1 MATSRPIRRGEWL
14 THIQGHNIG
23 MSYQAAGDENPVEYV
38 RQEDFAIQNLFGQRC
53 AQEACVRIFGVAWP
67 PSEDAYQAA
76 ITNGTAPGLYVRE
89 GDDTSDWETYR
100 QVLARRVD
108 EAMATRSG
116 VETTATVR
124 RFGPGPRQCST
135 NGLFI
140 GVTAP
145 YHIEWSGTAMFYM
158 YSDGRREQTETTL
171 EHCLN
176 GVRSGSYVELPVGLR
191 TVEARV
197 GETAAPLPEVAQARG
212 DAAALAAARAMPTA
226 TTRQGD
232 GIRVGDVVEVVS
244 CRSIDWTTPN
254 DVGCGGRVNEIDRLR
269 GIAHLESCAW
279 LRLPQERIVGLTDV
293 RKVTSPS
300 PPTIVVAN
308 GSPMP
313 DEEANSL
320 AAAVAAE
327 VLRIHDEVRRQMS
340 SPLASGGDEV
350 TIRHVVNPAPPAGSV
365 RLQSRD
371 FTTASVTEYLQ
382 SLGATHIHINRMLEG
397 VPVIEVTGLSQQAF
411 DTARQNLPA
420 GVRLRAAVAVPAAGA
435 SQSSNVSLSPQL
447 SRPPPPQPTPTSP
460 SRFSLLEVDADAGS
474 EAASPPQ
481 ARKAS
486 VDLGALQAE
495 LRAEREAKRALA
507 AAQTPPGRF
516 DLLECDLPAIP
527 ATAAVTP
534 TKASRPQRPA
544 ASSPPPRRPVETIT
558 DLTAARS
565 PLELTRML
573 EGLNDELSTMMRQ
586 REAN

>member
-14 THIQGHNIG
+14 TCIQGHYIG
-23 MSYQAAGDENPVEYV
+23 VSRRAVGDENPVEYV
-38 RQEDFAIQNLFGQRC
+38 RQEDFAIQDLFGQRC
-53 AQEACVRIFGVAWP
+53 AQEACVRIFGVTWP
-67 PSEDAYQAA
+67 PSEDTYQAA

-100 QVLARRVD
+100 QVLARRVE
-108 EAMATRSG
+108 EAMAARRGGESG
-116 VETTATVR
+116 VDETATV
-124 RFGPGPRQCST
+124 
-135 NGLFI
+135 
-140 GVTAP
+140 
-145 YHIEWSGTAMFYM
+145 
-158 YSDGRREQTETTL
+158 
-171 EHCLN
+171 
-176 GVRSGSYVELPVGLR
+176 
-191 TVEARV
+191 
-197 GETAAPLPEVAQARG
+197 
-212 DAAALAAARAMPTA
+212 TA
-226 TTRQGD
+226 TATATRRD
-232 GIRVGDVVEVVS
+232 DEIRVGDVVEVVS
-244 CRSIDWTTPN
+244 CRSIDWTTPT
-254 DVGCGGRVNEIDRLR
+254 DVGCGGRVNEIDRLT

-279 LRLPQERIVGLTDV
+279 LRLPQEGIVGLTDV

-327 VLRIHDEVRRQMS
+327 VLRMHDEVRRQMS

-382 SLGATHIHINRMLEG
+382 SLGATHIHINRTLEG

-420 GVRLRAAVAVPAAGA
+420 GVQLRAVVAVPAAGA
-435 SQSSNVSLSPQL
+435 SRSSNVSLSPQL

-460 SRFSLLEVDADAGS
+460 SRFSLLEIDVDAGS

-481 ARKAS
+481 ALKAS

-516 DLLECDLPAIP
+516 NLLECDLPAV
-527 ATAAVTP
+527 ATAVP
-534 TKASRPQRPA
+534 KRPVVS
-544 ASSPPPRRPVETIT
+544 SSPPKPRNPVETIT

-565 PLELTRML
+565 PLELARML
-573 EGLNDELSTMMRQ
+573 EGLNDELSTMMRG